1 MSLARRSSIWDNWVD
16 DLFTTPFIDLPRVF
30 KSNGDFPAVN
40 VKETKDRYIVEAA
53 VPGFEKNEINVT
65 VKNGMLTIHG
75 EKKSQQNGK
84 DGERLT
90 RSEFSYQMFS
100 RSFSLPEDVLEE
112 QIHAHCKEGVL
123 TLELNRNK
131 QMAEAEKKK
140 QIPIE

>member
-1 MSLARRSSIWDNWVD
+1 MSLARRSSILDNWVD
-16 DLFTTPFIDLPRVF
+16 DLFATPFIELPRFF
-30 KSNGDFPAVN
+30 KSNGDVPAVN
-40 VKETKDRYIVEAA
+40 VRETADHYILEAA
-53 VPGFEKNEINVT
+53 VPGFEKDEIEVSL
-65 VKNGMLTIHG
+65 KNGQLTIRG

-84 DGERLT
+84 DNERLT

-100 RSFSLPEDVLEE
+100 RSFSLPEDVLEG
-112 QIHAHCKEGVL
+112 QIHARYKEGVL

>member
-1 MSLARRSSIWDNWVD
+1 MSLARRSILDNWVD
-16 DLFTTPFIDLPRVF
+16 DLFAAPFIELPRVF

-40 VKETKDRYIVEAA
+40 VKETKEQYVVEAA
-53 VPGFEKNEINVT
+53 VPGFEKNEITVS
-65 VKNGMLTIHG
+65 VKNGLLTIRG

-84 DGERLT
+84 EDERLT

-100 RSFSLPEDVLEE
+100 RSFSLPEDVLED

-123 TLELNRNK
+123 TLELNRNRK
-131 QMAEAEKKK
+131 MAEAEKKK

>member
-1 MSLARRSSIWDNWVD
+1 MSLARKSNIWDSWVD
-16 DLFTTPFIDLPRVF
+16 DLLATPFIELPRVL

-40 VKETKDRYIVEAA
+40 VRETKEHYVLEAA
-53 VPGFEKNEINVT
+53 VPGFEKNEINVS
-65 VKNGMLTIHG
+65 VKNGMLTIRG
-75 EKKSQQNGK
+75 EKQSQQNGREN
-84 DGERLT
+84 ERLT

-100 RSFSLPEDVLEE
+100 RSFSLPEDVLED

-123 TLELNRNK
+123 TLELTRNK